1 MGTARRQ
8 FTDEFK
14 REAVGLLASR
24 GRPLNQIA
32 QSWELPLRGCAPG
45 GTGMTGACGIA
56 AALQH
61 AGGDPAC
68 RYGFGHG
75 KRPVAARE

>member
-32 QSWELPLRGCAPG
+32 QSWQLPLRGCAPG
-45 GTGMTGACGIA
+45 GTGVTGGRPS
-56 AALQH
+56 
-61 AGGDPAC
+61 AGSERENLSITMDH
-68 RYGFGHG
+68 RYCI
-75 KRPVAARE
+75 